1 MAAAEPVAEALGQ
14 RQKAG
19 GAALGSAARGS
30 CGRAGPGL
38 RWVVSLL
45 QALTATLPWLPASL
59 PDPVRSP

>member
-19 GAALGSAARGS
+19 GAALASAARGS
-30 CGRAGPGL
+30 RGRARPGL

-45 QALTATLPWLPASL
+45 PATLPGLPASL